1 MAVGL
6 SPRRA
11 QIDVSPLPPKL
22 DTTAGARSHLFQP
35 PQTPASSYSSSTFT
49 SANFDNLG
57 NGSLKRSRHDS
68 ESYFTTPYSA
78 TASGWSNVSAASSIL
93 HPTDLASPA
102 PLINTRYT
110 LAGGLDTPGLAA
122 ASSYDGANTLAYE
135 ENFRRRWSMTSSAQ
149 HDGSITT
156 PGPLAGERNG
166 KRRHPSS
173 PHDISRQTWSQTVLH
188 LAGAVAGK
196 MWDFCRASAFRGFYA
211 GGGQGYSVTSTD
223 SIWEDLD
230 ARQPVFSPF
239 EYISTP
245 VPGDFPPQH
254 TDHGTDFIHRG
265 ETPTPPR
272 PTKRIHTDTGS
283 GWVMVDRHSDSR
295 ASSPRLSTRRTPSQT
310 STTASNATPRSS
322 HLPRPVAQP
331 RPQLTRPPS
340 HRRSLIPVSRRASG
354 ASLSGSPA
362 LQHHHMNNN
371 NSPASFA
378 SARVA
383 PATKIPSR
391 PGSRAGLT
399 QALPSPEAK
408 KYAARLRR
416 EEREADRSL
425 RKMNE
430 RLRDM
435 VREGKEALGSRVE
448 IVEDEVMGGVPWA

>member
-11 QIDVSPLPPKL
+11 HIDVSPLPPKL

-49 SANFDNLG
+49 STNFDDLA
-57 NGSLKRSRHDS
+57 NGGQKRSRHDS

-78 TASGWSNVSAASSIL
+78 TASGWSNISASSIL
-93 HPTDLASPA
+93 HSTDLASPA
-102 PLINTRYT
+102 PLVNTRYT

-122 ASSYDGANTLAYE
+122 ASSYEGANTLAYE
-135 ENFRRRWSMTSSAQ
+135 VDFRRRWSVTSNGGHNGGIA
-149 HDGSITT
+149 TL
-156 PGPLAGERNG
+156 GPLTGERNG
-166 KRRHPSS
+166 KRRHHSS
-173 PHDISRQTWSQTVLH
+173 PHDTPRQTWSQTVLH
-188 LAGAVAGK
+188 LAGAMAGK
-196 MWDFCRASAFRGFYA
+196 MWDFCRANAFRGFYA
-211 GGGQGYSVTSTD
+211 GGGQGYSVSSTD

-230 ARQPVFSPF
+230 SRQPVFSPF
-239 EYISTP
+239 EYITTP
-245 VPGDFPPQH
+245 VPGDFPPLQH
-254 TDHGTDFIHRG
+254 NDYGTDFIHRG

-272 PTKRIHTDTGS
+272 PAKRIHTDTGS

-310 STTASNATPRSS
+310 STASNATPRS

-340 HRRSLIPVSRRASG
+340 HRRSLIPVSRRSSAV
-354 ASLSGSPA
+354 SLSGSPA
-362 LQHHHMNNN
+362 LQHQPTDRA
-371 NSPASFA
+371 PASFA
-378 SARVA
+378 SPRGAQ
-383 PATKIPSR
+383 ATKIPSR
-391 PGSRAGLT
+391 PGSRAGLPG
-399 QALPSPEAK
+399 QALPSPEAQ

-435 VREGKEALGSRVE
+435 VREGKEALGSKIE
-448 IVEDEVMGGVPWA
+448 IVDDEVMQGAPWG